1 MASFLLK
8 SDGGTSFSTEPS
20 GLLRLYSIPAVSR
33 LHDPLRA
40 IQNHMKL
47 IPHTFTA
54 LILGTALA
62 GAATTSVNTGSLGA
76 AANGTNS
83 DGVTLSA
90 NSPLAVPGDL
100 SGSYGGGNAAAPVN
114 TTIPYHAA
122 VNPAASSPFT
132 IEFWVN
138 PNEDTNNGWA
148 PVFNRVSASPR
159 SGWTFFQRGSA
170 GGGWNLAL
178 YNGDGSSVGK
188 QITGG
193 GSAFAVGAWTHVV
206 GVWDGADLSLYIN
219 GVNSGSASS
228 GTGYNASTSA
238 VLSVGSYA
246 NGDNSFLGG
255 LVDETAFYGQALTA
269 AQILAHYNAASSTV
283 AGTYSGLVQADG
295 ALVYLQNAA
304 PVPEPAAAALAALGL
319 VAAANRR
326 RRV

>member
-8 SDGGTSFSTEPS
+8 SEGETPFSTHP
-20 GLLRLYSIPAVSR
+20 GLLKLHSASTASRLY
-33 LHDPLRA
+33 DPSPA

-54 LILGTALA
+54 LLLGTALA

-90 NSPLAVPGDL
+90 NSPLAAPGDL
-100 SGSYGGGNAAAPVN
+100 SGSYGGGSTATPVN
-114 TTIPYHAA
+114 TTIPYNAA
-122 VNPAASSPFT
+122 VNPSAASPFT

-138 PNEDTNNGWA
+138 PNQDTNNGWA

-193 GSAFAVGAWTHVV
+193 GSAFAVGAWTHVA

-269 AQILAHYNAASSTV
+269 AQILGHYNAASSTT

-295 ALVYLQNAA
+295 ALVYLQNLA
-304 PVPEPAAAALAALGL
+304 PVPEPAATSLAALGL
-319 VAAANRR
+319 LAAANRR
-326 RRV
+326 RRS